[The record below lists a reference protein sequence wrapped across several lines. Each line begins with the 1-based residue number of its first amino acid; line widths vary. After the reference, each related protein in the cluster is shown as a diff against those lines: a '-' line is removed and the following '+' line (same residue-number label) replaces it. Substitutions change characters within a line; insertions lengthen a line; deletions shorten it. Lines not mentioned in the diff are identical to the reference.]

1 MLDNIISEIR
11 KNPIWL
17 IMMCIIIAL
26 VLVYAFYING
36 RKTEFDEAKETF
48 LRDTLPNYLCSDH
61 PDATYYQAGECP
73 ECQKPLIM
81 KDPVADYKIKDKY
94 ICPVHKDEPAQ
105 EKPGNC
111 QICGTVLVKEDPAK
125 TYIDETTKYVE
136 ALNAE
141 KAKIIENYKKGDE
154 ILERWFEDMKLANDG
169 LPDLTYFQTRYKD
182 EMNNLESR
190 FIKARVQM
198 ESSMITGAAAS
209 SVLPK
214 PDVNAFSKRENLKVF
229 QKQFNVLEKVVNAM
243 FVTKPDGTEDAIVT
257 QFEKMAFETNKTDYE
272 KLISNYWGK
281 ADKISQPGKPNF
293 ADGSLINFGVAVRI
307 RYEDIPLLISSLL
320 KVDDQYTPYL
330 QVTGIKIRKLGNL
343 PDNRTETIS
352 KEDLEGGKYRPS
364 EYYLPAPV
372 LVTITASVYDFNFET
387 AQQ

>member
-17 IMMCIIIAL
+17 IMICIVIAL
-26 VLVYAFYING
+26 VLVYVFYING
-36 RKTEFDEAKETF
+36 RKMEFNEAKDTF
-48 LRDTLPNYLCSDH
+48 LRDTLPNYLCNDH
-61 PDATYYQAGECP
+61 PDAVYYQAGDCP
-73 ECQKPLIM
+73 DCQKPLTM
-81 KDPVADYKIKDKY
+81 KDPVADYRIKDKY
-94 ICPVHKDEPAQ
+94 ICPVHKDAPAQ

-154 ILERWFEDMKLANDG
+154 ILEMWFEDMKLANDG

-209 SVLPK
+209 LVLPK

-229 QKQFNVLEKVVNAM
+229 QKQFNVLKKVVNAM
-243 FVTKPDGTEDAIVT
+243 FTAKPDGTEDAIIA

-281 ADKISQPGKPNF
+281 ADKVSQPGKPNF

-307 RYEDIPLLISSLL
+307 RYEDIPLLISNLL
-320 KVDDQYTPYL
+320 KVDGQYTPYL
-330 QVTGIKIRKLGNL
+330 HITGIKIRKLGNL

-372 LVTITASVYDFNFET
+372 LVTITASVYDFSFET
-387 AQQ
+387 VQQ